1 MHVVN
6 DQLAVWEAKV
16 LREEQ
21 KKADE
26 ENTIKS
32 LEEID

>member
-1 MHVVN
+1 MN
-6 DQLAVWEAKV
+6 TINNQLANWEAKV
-16 LREEQ
+16 LKDEQ
-21 KKADE
+21 KKLDE